1 MTDAAVIRVLVAD
14 DHTVVRAGVRG
25 LLTLSPRIDV
35 VAEASTGP
43 ETVELFRRHQPD
55 VTILDLRM
63 PGMSGIEVMKAI
75 RAESPG
81 ARFVALSHC
90 DGDDDIYQALEAGA
104 QAYHFKTVDA
114 GDLIATVL
122 AVHAGEKR
130 FEGAVAARLRD
141 HVAAPMLS
149 PRELEVLRLMAD
161 GASTEAM
168 AAALEIAHHTVKVHI
183 RSILGKL
190 KAENRNH
197 AVATA
202 LKRGLVHL
210 D

>member
-1 MTDAAVIRVLVAD
+1 MTDAALIRVLVAD

-25 LLTLSPRIDV
+25 LITLSPRIAV
-35 VAEASTGP
+35 VAEAATGP
-43 ETVELFRRHQPD
+43 EAVELFRRHRPD

-63 PGMSGIEVMKAI
+63 PGMSGIEVMKVI
-75 RAESPG
+75 RTEHPA
-81 ARFVALSHC
+81 ARFVALSNC
-90 DGDDDIYQALEAGA
+90 DGDEDVFHAVEAGA
-104 QAYHFKTVDA
+104 QAYHFKTVLA
-114 GDLIATVL
+114 EDLIATVL

-130 FEGAVAARLRD
+130 FGGAVAARLRD
-141 HVAAPMLS
+141 HVAAPTLS
-149 PRELEVLRLMAD
+149 PRELEVLRLMAK

-168 AAALEIAHHTVKVHI
+168 AAALDIAHHTVKVHV
-183 RSILGKL
+183 RNILGKL